1 MKRRIYGQMS
11 KSAATAAI
19 CLSPLQ
25 TKLRILRANIRL
37 FATICRH
44 LHPSGSFALR
54 RERSNLTTFAEPNEF
69 HFELLLSS
77 GSLRLAD
84 MFAKWPILAERSP
97 LRRMSTAGLTRPVAG
112 NYANPDSALPHF
124 SGDAFSGCFWLTK
137 RGAHAFLLKSDPRK
151 EPFSGG

>member
-1 MKRRIYGQMS
+1 LP
-11 KSAATAAI
+11 
-19 CLSPLQ
+19 LS
-25 TKLRILRANIRL
+25 
-37 FATICRH
+37 
-44 LHPSGSFALR
+44 
-54 RERSNLTTFAEPNEF
+54 AEPNEF

-124 SGDAFSGCFWLTK
+124 SGDAFSGCFRLTK
-137 RGAHAFLLKSDPRK
+137 AGSAQRSSMTIRRPILQTSIVLSPRVRSVNSYYKVEGAADSVLISLPKGRYVLAFAGRQPR
-151 EPFSGG
+151 ESAVPTQQPAVTCFRS